1 MLKHIQNMVIFALL
15 VKNGSYTRTA
25 AELGVTKSLVSQR
38 VSELEES
45 LGLRLLNRTTRKLS
59 LTTAGATYLASCRE
73 IIDACMKG
81 DDAMQQLHH
90 TVAGSLKIVTPP
102 GFMSSIL
109 PVVHRDFL
117 QKYPNVALELETADS
132 FYGTVGDHFDIAY
145 RIGRPSDDGYIGRF
159 LGSFK
164 RFIVASPAYSQAHPL
179 AHPNDILNCEL
190 ITHRTWKSIGLFRG
204 EEEHEIV
211 MPLRHTSDN
220 LTYILHQALIGA
232 GLAILPEY
240 IVKPYISDR
249 RLHVL
254 LNDWEVQKIE
264 LWMIYQSKINN
275 PAILRE
281 YIEFVIKYNILD
293 TTI

>member
-1 MLKHIQNMVIFALL
+1 MLKHVQDMVIFALL

-25 AELGVTKSLVSQR
+25 AELGVTKSRISQR
-38 VSELEES
+38 VSDLEES

-59 LTTAGATYLASCRE
+59 LTTAGETYLSSCRE
-73 IIDACMKG
+73 LIDAYMKG
-81 DDAMQQLHH
+81 NDAMQQLHN
-90 TVAGSLKIVTPP
+90 TVAGNLKIVTPP

-117 QKYPNVALELETADS
+117 QKYPNVALQMETADS

-145 RIGRPSDDGYIGRF
+145 RIGQPSDDGYIGRF
-159 LGSFK
+159 LGAFR
-164 RFIVASPAYSQAHPL
+164 RFIVASPDYSRAHPL
-179 AHPNDILNCEL
+179 AYPNEILGCEL

-220 LTYILHQALIGA
+220 LTYILHQALIGT

-240 IVKPYISDR
+240 IVKPYLANRQLQI
-249 RLHVL
+249 VL
-254 LNDWEVQKIE
+254 DDWEVKKIE

-281 YIEFVIKYNILD
+281 YIDFVIKYNIFD
-293 TTI
+293 TAS